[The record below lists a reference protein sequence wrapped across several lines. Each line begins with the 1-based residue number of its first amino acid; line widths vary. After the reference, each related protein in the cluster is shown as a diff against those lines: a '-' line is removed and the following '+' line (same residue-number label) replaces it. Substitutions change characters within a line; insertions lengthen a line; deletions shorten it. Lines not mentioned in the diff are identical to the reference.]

1 MDSSKPLVILGGG
14 PAGSAAAITA
24 RLRGQPVQLIEKAR
38 LPRHKVCGEFLSP
51 EAVPLLDRMGVS
63 FPEAAAIRRVSLHLR
78 RAEKRF
84 SLLEPALGISRY
96 TMDDRMLQRA
106 AALGATVIASTDL
119 QPDIV
124 ATGRRASQPKGQ
136 RLFGFKS
143 HFEGPESDSVDLYFF
158 GGGYVGVNPVEGG
171 RTNVCGLLPE
181 SVLAPLGFEIDEA
194 LDQFEPL
201 RERLAPLKRYFDW
214 LKVGPLVFGPQTAT
228 SSARRAGDALQ
239 FVDPFTGSGMLAAI
253 ETGVLAAEAP
263 EQEYVQRVRAIL
275 AQPYYVASIMRSA
288 LSTTW
293 VDRLLPLVPGRLMY
307 QLTRPKKSR

>member
-24 RLRGQPVQLIEKAR
+24 RLAGQPVLLVEKTR
-38 LPRHKVCGEFLSP
+38 FPRQKVCGEFLSP
-51 EAVPLLDRMGVS
+51 EARPLLDRMGVF

-84 SLLEPALGISRY
+84 SLAEPALGISRY
-96 TMDDRMLQRA
+96 LMDDRMLQRA
-106 AALGATVIASTDL
+106 VALGATVSANTDL
-119 QPDIV
+119 SPGIV

-143 HFEGPESDSVDLYFF
+143 HFEGPESDSVELYFF

-194 LDQFEPL
+194 LYQFEPL
-201 RERLAPLKRYFDW
+201 RERLAPLKRSFDW

-228 SSARRAGDALQ
+228 CDARRAGDALQ

-253 ETGVLAAEAP
+253 ETGVLAAEAS
-263 EQEYVQRVRAIL
+263 EAEYLKRVRAIL
-275 AQPYYVASIMRSA
+275 TQPYYVSSLMRSA
-288 LSTTW
+288 LSATW
-293 VDRLLPLVPGRLMY
+293 IDLLIPVVPGKLMY
-307 QLTRPKKSR
+307 QLTRPKKIR